1 MNKNTMWLARIIAN
15 AYDQLL
21 PLTIKDLEWQSLLLT
36 EVIVDTPDTPT
47 TPSFYSN
54 HGAKAPRAPMSS
66 D

>member
-1 MNKNTMWLARIIAN
+1 MNKNTMWLARIIAA

-21 PLTIKDLEWQSLLLT
+21 PLTLKDLEWQSILLT
-36 EVIVDTPDTPT
+36 DVVVVTPDTPT

-54 HGAKAPRAPMSS
+54 HGAKAPMAPTTS